1 MKQELKGCGVA
12 MVTPFSENGRVDYAG
27 LERLIKHLHKG
38 ADYLVVMGTTG
49 EAVTLDFEEQATI
62 LDFVIEI
69 NANKLPIVFGI
80 GGNNTNAVAERMAA
94 FDPRKAAAFLS
105 VSPFYNK
112 PSQEG
117 IYRHFRALSDV
128 SPLPIIA
135 YNVPGRTGSN
145 ILPETALR
153 IAEDARNVVAI
164 KEAAGNIEQVMHLAR
179 ILPPDFL
186 LLSGDDALVLPHM
199 ACGGHGVISV
209 VANAYPKRF
218 GDVVRL
224 SAKGQWD
231 EARAAHYRL
240 LPLISDLFRE
250 GNPAG
255 VKEVLKHLSVCGN
268 AHRLPLVPASK
279 TLSDALYSHV
289 AEIGEA

>member
-80 GGNNTNAVAERMAA
+80 GGNNTKAVAERMAA
-94 FDPRKAAAFLS
+94 FDPKKATAFLS

-117 IYRHFRALSDV
+117 IYRHFRALSDA
-128 SPLPIIA
+128 SPLP
-135 YNVPGRTGSN
+135 
-145 ILPETALR
+145 
-153 IAEDARNVVAI
+153 
-164 KEAAGNIEQVMHLAR
+164 
-179 ILPPDFL
+179 
-186 LLSGDDALVLPHM
+186 
-199 ACGGHGVISV
+199 
-209 VANAYPKRF
+209 
-218 GDVVRL
+218 
-224 SAKGQWD
+224 
-231 EARAAHYRL
+231 
-240 LPLISDLFRE
+240 
-250 GNPAG
+250 
-255 VKEVLKHLSVCGN
+255 
-268 AHRLPLVPASK
+268 
-279 TLSDALYSHV
+279 
-289 AEIGEA
+289 

>member
-12 MVTPFSENGRVDYAG
+12 MVTPFSENGRVDFAA
-27 LERLIKHLHKG
+27 LERLVKHLHEG

-49 EAVTLDFEEQATI
+49 EAVTLDFEEQAAV
-62 LDFVIEI
+62 LDFVVEI
-69 NANKLPIVFGI
+69 NAGKLPVVFGI
-80 GGNNTNAVAERMAA
+80 GGNNTKVVAERMAS
-94 FDPRKAAAFLS
+94 FDPAKAVAFLS

-117 IYRHFRALSDV
+117 IYRHFAALSEA

-135 YNVPGRTGSN
+135 YNVPSRTGSN
-145 ILPETALR
+145 VLPDTVLR
-153 IAEDARNVVAI
+153 MAENLKNVAGV

-179 ILPPDFL
+179 ILPADFL

-199 ACGGHGVISV
+199 LCGGHGVISV
-209 VANAYPKRF
+209 VANAYPRRF

-224 SAKGQWD
+224 SAKGHWD
-231 EARAAHYRL
+231 EARLLHYRL

-255 VKEVLKHLSVCGN
+255 IKEILKHLNICGN

-279 TLSDALYSHV
+279 LLSDTLYSHL
-289 AEIGEA
+289 AEIGEV